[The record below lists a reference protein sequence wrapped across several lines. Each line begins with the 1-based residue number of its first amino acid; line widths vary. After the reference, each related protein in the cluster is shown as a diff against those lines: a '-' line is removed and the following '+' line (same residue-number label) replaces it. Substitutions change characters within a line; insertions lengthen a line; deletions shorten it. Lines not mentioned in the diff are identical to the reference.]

1 MRADV
6 LVHPGTNRPLGGHGR
21 CDRNDPHALGPELGI
36 RSRSWLLPC
45 PVPGRA
51 VFYTAEGTPIV
62 EQTWPSDWAGS
73 RTPDGHTWDAL
84 GARGAVLPVELV
96 MITVAIIEDNRLVRE
111 GMTDK
116 LNELPDVKVVLAA
129 TSFEAEMLKET
140 NPRVVLLDVGLQ
152 DKNSLRLAE
161 TVKKEMADARVIV
174 MDLLPVHEEI
184 AEFVNAGVAGF
195 ILKDA
200 TFEDF
205 IGTIRSVAEGAQVL
219 PPRMTSTLFSQIAHI
234 AVKRGRT
241 AALEE
246 VRMTLRE
253 REVIALIVVGLSNK
267 EIAQRLNIAT
277 DTVKSHVRNVMD
289 KLALHSRLQIAAYA
303 HSHDD

>member
-1 MRADV
+1 
-6 LVHPGTNRPLGGHGR
+6 
-21 CDRNDPHALGPELGI
+21 
-36 RSRSWLLPC
+36 
-45 PVPGRA
+45 
-51 VFYTAEGTPIV
+51 
-62 EQTWPSDWAGS
+62 
-73 RTPDGHTWDAL
+73 
-84 GARGAVLPVELV
+84 

-111 GMTDK
+111 GMTDM

-129 TSFEAEMLKET
+129 TSLEAGMLKEI

-152 DKNSLRLAE
+152 EKNSLRLAE
-161 TVKKEMADARVIV
+161 ACKNEKCDARVIV

-205 IGTIRSVAEGAQVL
+205 IGTIRSVADGARVL
-219 PPRMTSTLFSQIAHI
+219 PPRMTGSLFSQIAEE
-234 AVKRGRT
+234 AVRRGSES
-241 AALEE
+241 ALEA
-246 VRMTLRE
+246 VRMTPRE
-253 REVIALIVVGLSNK
+253 REVIALIAAGMSNK
-267 EIAQRLNIAT
+267 EIAKRLNVAT

-303 HSHDD
+303 HHQDA

>member
-1 MRADV
+1 
-6 LVHPGTNRPLGGHGR
+6 
-21 CDRNDPHALGPELGI
+21 
-36 RSRSWLLPC
+36 
-45 PVPGRA
+45 
-51 VFYTAEGTPIV
+51 
-62 EQTWPSDWAGS
+62 
-73 RTPDGHTWDAL
+73 
-84 GARGAVLPVELV
+84 

-111 GMTDK
+111 GMTDM

-129 TSFEAEMLKET
+129 TSLESATLKDA
-140 NPRVVLLDVGLQ
+140 NPRVILLDVGLQ

-161 TVKKEMADARVIV
+161 IVRKEMADSRVIV

-205 IGTIRSVAEGAQVL
+205 VGTIRSVANGARVL
-219 PPRMTSTLFSQIAHI
+219 PAPMTGTLFSQIAKV
-234 AVKRGRT
+234 AVKRGRV
-241 AALEE
+241 AALEA
-246 VRMTLRE
+246 VRMTQRE
-253 REVIALIVVGLSNK
+253 REVIALIAVGMSNK

-277 DTVKSHVRNVMD
+277 DTVKSHVRNVME
-289 KLALHSRLQIAAYA
+289 KLALHTRLQIAAYA

>member
-1 MRADV
+1 
-6 LVHPGTNRPLGGHGR
+6 
-21 CDRNDPHALGPELGI
+21 
-36 RSRSWLLPC
+36 
-45 PVPGRA
+45 
-51 VFYTAEGTPIV
+51 
-62 EQTWPSDWAGS
+62 
-73 RTPDGHTWDAL
+73 
-84 GARGAVLPVELV
+84 

-111 GMTDK
+111 GMTDM
-116 LNELPDVKVVLAA
+116 LNELPDLKVVLAA
-129 TSFEAEMLKET
+129 TSLEAEMLKER

-152 DKNSLRLAE
+152 DRNSLHLAE

-174 MDLLPVHEEI
+174 MDLLPMHEEI

-205 IGTIRSVAEGAQVL
+205 VGTIRSVAEGAQVL
-219 PPRMTSTLFSQIAHI
+219 PARMTATLFSQIAHA

-241 AALEE
+241 AALEG
-246 VRMTLRE
+246 VRMTQRE
-253 REVIALIVVGLSNK
+253 HEVIALIAVGLSNK
-267 EIAQRLNIAT
+267 EIAQRLNIAA